1 MFYIYPTDGGERTH
15 GTHVA
20 PDALDPGYAV
30 GDDYKKRQKSL
41 FYNVVDRILNEPWF
55 PDTAEEM
62 AKQYPRPVGLRCD
75 AKSITKMSVGD
86 DPRLI
91 PFGTLPYGWSPML
104 DTNTYES
111 PGMSAGFDP
120 EPPARSKELKELSP
134 LDMQRELAAIKE
146 ELAER
151 NL

>member
-1 MFYIYPTDGGERTH
+1 MFYIYPTDGPG
-15 GTHVA
+15 
-20 PDALDPGYAV
+20 ALNPGYERAKK
-30 GDDYKKRQKSL
+30 YKRRQENL
-41 FYNVVDRILNEPWF
+41 FYNVIDRVKNEQWF
-55 PDTAEEM
+55 PDNAQAM
-62 AKQYPRPVGLRCD
+62 AKMYPRAAGIRCD
-75 AKSITKMSVGD
+75 ASAIRKMEVGD
-86 DPRLI
+86 DPRLF